1 MQWLSRVPATLT
13 EAKAVLAQAQ
23 PATMA
28 VLAEGYR
35 YAGLA
40 AVSGG
45 VAHRWGLSYAEH
57 RQPQAQRT
65 VATQWLQHE
74 DRQGK
79 AFQKLCRTAFACAA
93 DAQQAF
99 AHFTAGLQATSLPTS
114 AVHPMPRSGQRGR
127 PGPSPQPDPVVD
139 PLDGALASP
148 VATRQALVD
157 QPRCC
162 ILATNELDEG
172 LLPGAEV
179 LNGS

>member
-1 MQWLSRVPATLT
+1 MC
-13 EAKAVLAQAQ
+13 
-23 PATMA
+23 M
-28 VLAEGYR
+28 
-35 YAGLA
+35 
-40 AVSGG
+40 
-45 VAHRWGLSYAEH
+45 
-57 RQPQAQRT
+57 
-65 VATQWLQHE
+65 
-74 DRQGK
+74 
-79 AFQKLCRTAFACAA
+79 
-93 DAQQAF
+93 
-99 AHFTAGLQATSLPTS
+99 
-114 AVHPMPRSGQRGR
+114 GR